1 MIVKFKN
8 GYQVQIRDCAGK
20 SYKEL
25 IEIAKKAVK
34 DAVTLEKRIDTNT
47 SFMPTKMKAAIAAE
61 DLDMFSREMRFLV
74 RDLKADLSESH
85 KNYAKMYRP
94 EVLEKLLSQYE
105 EALKLVEK
113 ADTKFGI
120 KNAEQLRKDIEQ
132 LRENWGMTKKAV
144 EDARDDIPP
153 YRVKITY
160 ENGEVTIKY
169 VDDLTAAVKDIRGR
183 IAAGK
188 KDGNKVAV
196 ALVFDSMTDEI
207 VLSSA
212 HDADIRVEDTKK
224 QVKDDWDEAANLA
237 QDAYEILK
245 KRMDMTTLAKELL
258 YADVSAGDSDDA
270 QTAALNVVDA
280 SGETVDSW
288 EEFIKKVGAEKA
300 ADMLFNEMLL
310 EPLINIL
317 NSIASKHNIK
327 IPFVNV
333 DTIYDSK
340 KAVKD
345 ASTEY
350 SVLIDFTDHNS
361 ESKVFTTLKDAI
373 NYIYSVMWKHEG
385 TESELS
391 IASVYD
397 DNDNWLVE
405 ITPEN
410 YHTNPKFLK
419 NLDILFEDAKKKAV
433 KDAPP
438 PYFDPTDYP
447 SIKSDYSVDRLSRE
461 ARHLKKGSP
470 ILSELD
476 DVHSEIDELIAKG
489 SDALIDA
496 GWSKDDARRAIATRY
511 TALEKELRKN
521 NLKDEARELH
531 KKIRALEKAWD
542 LRV

>member
-61 DLDMFSREMRFLV
+61 DQDMFDRELKFLA
-74 RDLKADLSESH
+74 RDLEADLSQSH
-85 KNYAKMYRP
+85 KNYPKVYRP
-94 EVLEKLLSQYE
+94 EVLEKLLKQYE
-105 EALKLVEK
+105 DAYQLVKK
-113 ADTKFGI
+113 ADDKFGTN
-120 KNAEQLRKDIEQ
+120 NAEVVYDKITTI
-132 LRENWGMTKKAV
+132 RENWGMEPKATV
-144 EDARDDIPP
+144 EDAQDIPP

-160 ENGEVTIKY
+160 ADGEVTIKY
-169 VDDLTAAVKDIRGR
+169 VDNLTAAVKDIRRR
-183 IAAGK
+183 IEAGK

-212 HDADIRVEDTKK
+212 RDADIRVEDADGDMKDPAVLGYIEYVDLGAKEKK
-224 QVKDDWDEAANLA
+224 FENADAARAELKKLLEAA
-237 QDAYEILK
+237 K
-245 KRMDMTTLAKELL
+245 K
-258 YADVSAGDSDDA
+258 
-270 QTAALNVVDA
+270 
-280 SGETVDSW
+280 SGEPV
-288 EEFIKKVGAEKA
+288 VLA
-300 ADMLFNEMLL
+300 A
-310 EPLINIL
+310 IL
-317 NSIASKHNIK
+317 NA
-327 IPFVNV
+327 
-333 DTIYDSK
+333 DTEDVIEEVYRAD
-340 KAVKD
+340 
-345 ASTEY
+345 TE
-350 SVLIDFTDHNS
+350 
-361 ESKVFTTLKDAI
+361 
-373 NYIYSVMWKHEG
+373 
-385 TESELS
+385 
-391 IASVYD
+391 
-397 DNDNWLVE
+397 
-405 ITPEN
+405 
-410 YHTNPKFLK
+410 
-419 NLDILFEDAKKKAV
+419 V

-461 ARHLKKGSP
+461 ARHIEKGSP

>member
-20 SYKEL
+20 SRKEL

-61 DLDMFSREMRFLV
+61 DQDTFDRELKFLA
-74 RDLKADLSESH
+74 RDLAADLSESH
-85 KNYAKMYRP
+85 KNYPKVYRK
-94 EVLEKLLSQYE
+94 EVLEKLIKQYE
-105 EALKLVEK
+105 DAYHLVEK
-113 ADTKFGI
+113 ADDKFGTD
-120 KNAEQLRKDIEQ
+120 NAKVVYDKIVTIRK
-132 LRENWGMTKKAV
+132 NWGMEPKESI
-144 EDARDDIPP
+144 EDARDIPP

-160 ENGEVTIKY
+160 ANGEVTIKY
-169 VDDLTAAVKDIRGR
+169 VDDLTAAVKDIRRR
-183 IAAGK
+183 IEAGK

-207 VLSSA
+207 VLSSDR
-212 HDADIRVEDTKK
+212 DADIHVEDADGDMKDSAVLGYIEYVDLGAKEKK
-224 QVKDDWDEAANLA
+224 FENADAART
-237 QDAYEILK
+237 ELK
-245 KRMDMTTLAKELL
+245 K
-258 YADVSAGDSDDA
+258 
-270 QTAALNVVDA
+270 
-280 SGETVDSW
+280 
-288 EEFIKKVGAEKA
+288 
-300 ADMLFNEMLL
+300 LL
-310 EPLINIL
+310 EIAKKTGEPVALAAIL
-317 NSIASKHNIK
+317 NA
-327 IPFVNV
+327 
-333 DTIYDSK
+333 DTEDVIEEVYRAD
-340 KAVKD
+340 
-345 ASTEY
+345 TE
-350 SVLIDFTDHNS
+350 
-361 ESKVFTTLKDAI
+361 
-373 NYIYSVMWKHEG
+373 
-385 TESELS
+385 
-391 IASVYD
+391 
-397 DNDNWLVE
+397 
-405 ITPEN
+405 
-410 YHTNPKFLK
+410 
-419 NLDILFEDAKKKAV
+419 V

-438 PYFDPTDYP
+438 PYYDPTDYP

-461 ARHLKKGSP
+461 ARHLEKGSP

>member
-20 SYKEL
+20 SRKEL

-47 SFMPTKMKAAIAAE
+47 SFMPTKMKAAIDAE
-61 DLDMFSREMRFLV
+61 DQDMFDRELKFLA
-74 RDLKADLSESH
+74 RDLEADLSESH
-85 KNYAKMYRP
+85 KNYPKVYRK
-94 EVLEKLLSQYE
+94 EVLEKLLKQYE
-105 EALKLVEK
+105 DAGKLVKK
-113 ADTKFGI
+113 ADDKFGTA
-120 KNAEQLRKDIEQ
+120 NAKVVFDKIADI
-132 LRENWGMTKKAV
+132 RENWGMTRGNSV
-144 EDARDDIPP
+144 EDARDIPP

-160 ENGEVTIKY
+160 ANGEVTIKY
-169 VDDLTAAVKDIRGR
+169 VDDLTAAVKDIRRR
-183 IAAGK
+183 IEAGK

-207 VLSSA
+207 VLSSDR
-212 HDADIRVEDTKK
+212 DADIRVEDADGDMKDPAVLGYIEYVDLGAKEKK
-224 QVKDDWDEAANLA
+224 FENADAARA
-237 QDAYEILK
+237 ELK
-245 KRMDMTTLAKELL
+245 K
-258 YADVSAGDSDDA
+258 
-270 QTAALNVVDA
+270 
-280 SGETVDSW
+280 
-288 EEFIKKVGAEKA
+288 
-300 ADMLFNEMLL
+300 LL
-310 EPLINIL
+310 EIAKKTGEPVALAAIL
-317 NSIASKHNIK
+317 NA
-327 IPFVNV
+327 
-333 DTIYDSK
+333 DTEDVIEEVYRAD
-340 KAVKD
+340 
-345 ASTEY
+345 TE
-350 SVLIDFTDHNS
+350 
-361 ESKVFTTLKDAI
+361 
-373 NYIYSVMWKHEG
+373 
-385 TESELS
+385 
-391 IASVYD
+391 
-397 DNDNWLVE
+397 
-405 ITPEN
+405 
-410 YHTNPKFLK
+410 
-419 NLDILFEDAKKKAV
+419 V

-461 ARHLKKGSP
+461 ARHLEKGNP

>member
-20 SYKEL
+20 SRKEL
-25 IEIAKKAVK
+25 IKIAKKAVK

-61 DLDMFSREMRFLV
+61 DQDTFDRELKFLA
-74 RDLKADLSESH
+74 RDLEADLSESH
-85 KNYAKMYRP
+85 KNYPKVYRK
-94 EVLEKLLSQYE
+94 EVLEKLVKQYE
-105 EALKLVEK
+105 DAYHLVEK
-113 ADTKFGI
+113 ADDKFGTN
-120 KNAEQLRKDIEQ
+120 NAKVVYDKIVTIRK
-132 LRENWGMTKKAV
+132 NWGMEPKESI
-144 EDARDDIPP
+144 EDARDIPP

-160 ENGEVTIKY
+160 ANGEVTIKY
-169 VDDLTAAVKDIRGR
+169 VDDLTAAVKDIRRR
-183 IAAGK
+183 IEAGK

-207 VLSSA
+207 VLSSDR
-212 HDADIRVEDTKK
+212 DADIRVEDADGDMKDLAVLGYIEYVDLGAKEKK
-224 QVKDDWDEAANLA
+224 FENADAARA
-237 QDAYEILK
+237 ELK
-245 KRMDMTTLAKELL
+245 K
-258 YADVSAGDSDDA
+258 
-270 QTAALNVVDA
+270 
-280 SGETVDSW
+280 
-288 EEFIKKVGAEKA
+288 
-300 ADMLFNEMLL
+300 LL
-310 EPLINIL
+310 EIAKKTGEPVALAAIL
-317 NSIASKHNIK
+317 NA
-327 IPFVNV
+327 
-333 DTIYDSK
+333 DTEDVIEEVYRAD
-340 KAVKD
+340 
-345 ASTEY
+345 TE
-350 SVLIDFTDHNS
+350 
-361 ESKVFTTLKDAI
+361 
-373 NYIYSVMWKHEG
+373 
-385 TESELS
+385 
-391 IASVYD
+391 
-397 DNDNWLVE
+397 
-405 ITPEN
+405 
-410 YHTNPKFLK
+410 
-419 NLDILFEDAKKKAV
+419 V

-461 ARHLKKGSP
+461 ARHLEKGSP

>member
-61 DLDMFSREMRFLV
+61 DQDMFDRELKFLA
-74 RDLKADLSESH
+74 RDLEADLSQSH
-85 KNYAKMYRP
+85 KNYPKVYRP
-94 EVLEKLLSQYE
+94 EVLEKLLKQYE
-105 EALKLVEK
+105 DAYQLVKK
-113 ADTKFGI
+113 ADDKFGTN
-120 KNAEQLRKDIEQ
+120 NAEVVYDKITTI
-132 LRENWGMTKKAV
+132 RENWGMEPKATV
-144 EDARDDIPP
+144 EDAQDIPP

-160 ENGEVTIKY
+160 ADGEVTIKY
-169 VDDLTAAVKDIRGR
+169 VDDLTAAVKDIRRR
-183 IAAGK
+183 IEAGK

-212 HDADIRVEDTKK
+212 RDADIRVEDADGDMKDPAVLGYIEYVDLGAKEKK
-224 QVKDDWDEAANLA
+224 FENADAARAELKKLLEAA
-237 QDAYEILK
+237 K
-245 KRMDMTTLAKELL
+245 K
-258 YADVSAGDSDDA
+258 
-270 QTAALNVVDA
+270 
-280 SGETVDSW
+280 SGEPV
-288 EEFIKKVGAEKA
+288 VLA
-300 ADMLFNEMLL
+300 A
-310 EPLINIL
+310 IL
-317 NSIASKHNIK
+317 NA
-327 IPFVNV
+327 
-333 DTIYDSK
+333 DTEDVIEEVYR
-340 KAVKD
+340 AD
-345 ASTEY
+345 AE
-350 SVLIDFTDHNS
+350 
-361 ESKVFTTLKDAI
+361 
-373 NYIYSVMWKHEG
+373 
-385 TESELS
+385 
-391 IASVYD
+391 
-397 DNDNWLVE
+397 
-405 ITPEN
+405 
-410 YHTNPKFLK
+410 
-419 NLDILFEDAKKKAV
+419 V

-461 ARHLKKGSP
+461 ARHIEKGSP

>member
-20 SYKEL
+20 SRKEL

-61 DLDMFSREMRFLV
+61 DQDTFDRELKFLA
-74 RDLKADLSESH
+74 RDLEADLSESH
-85 KNYAKMYRP
+85 KNYPKVYRK
-94 EVLEKLLSQYE
+94 EVLEKLVKQYE
-105 EALKLVEK
+105 DAYHLVEK
-113 ADTKFGI
+113 ADDKFGTN
-120 KNAEQLRKDIEQ
+120 NAKVVYDKIVTIRK
-132 LRENWGMTKKAV
+132 NWGMEPKESI
-144 EDARDDIPP
+144 EDARDIPP

-160 ENGEVTIKY
+160 ANGEVTIKY
-169 VDDLTAAVKDIRGR
+169 VDDLTAAVKDIRRR
-183 IAAGK
+183 IEAGK

-207 VLSSA
+207 VLSSDR
-212 HDADIRVEDTKK
+212 DADIRVEDADGDMKDPTVLGYIEYVDLGAKEKK
-224 QVKDDWDEAANLA
+224 FENADAARA
-237 QDAYEILK
+237 ELK
-245 KRMDMTTLAKELL
+245 K
-258 YADVSAGDSDDA
+258 
-270 QTAALNVVDA
+270 
-280 SGETVDSW
+280 
-288 EEFIKKVGAEKA
+288 
-300 ADMLFNEMLL
+300 LL
-310 EPLINIL
+310 EIAKKTGEPVALAAIL
-317 NSIASKHNIK
+317 NA
-327 IPFVNV
+327 
-333 DTIYDSK
+333 DTEDVIEEVYRAD
-340 KAVKD
+340 
-345 ASTEY
+345 TE
-350 SVLIDFTDHNS
+350 
-361 ESKVFTTLKDAI
+361 
-373 NYIYSVMWKHEG
+373 
-385 TESELS
+385 
-391 IASVYD
+391 
-397 DNDNWLVE
+397 
-405 ITPEN
+405 
-410 YHTNPKFLK
+410 
-419 NLDILFEDAKKKAV
+419 V

-438 PYFDPTDYP
+438 PYYDPTDYP

-461 ARHLKKGSP
+461 ARHLEKGSP

>member
-20 SYKEL
+20 SRKEL

-61 DLDMFSREMRFLV
+61 DQDTFDRELKFLA
-74 RDLKADLSESH
+74 RDLEADLSESH
-85 KNYAKMYRP
+85 KNYPKVYRK
-94 EVLEKLLSQYE
+94 EVLEKLVKQYE
-105 EALKLVEK
+105 DAYHLVEK
-113 ADTKFGI
+113 ADDKFGTN
-120 KNAEQLRKDIEQ
+120 NAKVVYDKIVTIRK
-132 LRENWGMTKKAV
+132 NWGMEPKESI
-144 EDARDDIPP
+144 EDARDIPP

-160 ENGEVTIKY
+160 ANGEVTIKY
-169 VDDLTAAVKDIRGR
+169 VDDLTAAVKDIRRR
-183 IAAGK
+183 IEAGK

-196 ALVFDSMTDEI
+196 ALVFDSLTDEI
-207 VLSSA
+207 VLSSDR
-212 HDADIRVEDTKK
+212 DADIRVEDADGDMKDPAVLGYIEYVDLGAKEKK
-224 QVKDDWDEAANLA
+224 FENADAARA
-237 QDAYEILK
+237 ELK
-245 KRMDMTTLAKELL
+245 K
-258 YADVSAGDSDDA
+258 
-270 QTAALNVVDA
+270 
-280 SGETVDSW
+280 
-288 EEFIKKVGAEKA
+288 
-300 ADMLFNEMLL
+300 LL
-310 EPLINIL
+310 EIAKKAGEPVALAAIL
-317 NSIASKHNIK
+317 NA
-327 IPFVNV
+327 
-333 DTIYDSK
+333 DTEDVIEEVYRAD
-340 KAVKD
+340 
-345 ASTEY
+345 TE
-350 SVLIDFTDHNS
+350 
-361 ESKVFTTLKDAI
+361 
-373 NYIYSVMWKHEG
+373 
-385 TESELS
+385 
-391 IASVYD
+391 
-397 DNDNWLVE
+397 
-405 ITPEN
+405 
-410 YHTNPKFLK
+410 
-419 NLDILFEDAKKKAV
+419 V

-461 ARHLKKGSP
+461 ARHLEKGSP

>member
-8 GYQVQIRDCAGK
+8 GYQVQIRDCVGK

-61 DLDMFSREMRFLV
+61 DQDMFNRELKFLM
-74 RDLKADLSESH
+74 RDLDADLSRGH
-85 KNYAKMYRP
+85 KNYPKTYRP
-94 EVLEKLLSQYE
+94 EVIEKLLKQYE
-105 EALKLVEK
+105 DAYHLVEK
-113 ADTKFGI
+113 ADDKFDTNNSEAI
-120 KNAEQLRKDIEQ
+120 YDRIAMVRQ
-132 LRENWGMTKKAV
+132 NWGMEPKALF
-144 EDARDDIPP
+144 EDARNDIPP

-160 ENGEVTIKY
+160 EDGEVTIKY

-183 IAAGK
+183 IATGK

-207 VLSSA
+207 VLSSDR
-212 HDADIRVEDTKK
+212 DADIRVEDADGDMKDPAVLGYIEYVDLGAKEKK
-224 QVKDDWDEAANLA
+224 FENADAARIELKKLLEAA
-237 QDAYEILK
+237 K
-245 KRMDMTTLAKELL
+245 K
-258 YADVSAGDSDDA
+258 
-270 QTAALNVVDA
+270 
-280 SGETVDSW
+280 SGEPV
-288 EEFIKKVGAEKA
+288 ALA
-300 ADMLFNEMLL
+300 A
-310 EPLINIL
+310 IL
-317 NSIASKHNIK
+317 NA
-327 IPFVNV
+327 
-333 DTIYDSK
+333 DTEDVIEEVYR
-340 KAVKD
+340 AD
-345 ASTEY
+345 AE
-350 SVLIDFTDHNS
+350 
-361 ESKVFTTLKDAI
+361 
-373 NYIYSVMWKHEG
+373 
-385 TESELS
+385 
-391 IASVYD
+391 
-397 DNDNWLVE
+397 
-405 ITPEN
+405 
-410 YHTNPKFLK
+410 
-419 NLDILFEDAKKKAV
+419 V

-461 ARHLKKGSP
+461 ARHLEKGSP

>member
-20 SYKEL
+20 SRKEL

-61 DLDMFSREMRFLV
+61 DQDTFDRELKFLA
-74 RDLKADLSESH
+74 RDLEADLSESH
-85 KNYAKMYRP
+85 KNYPKVYRK
-94 EVLEKLLSQYE
+94 EVLEKLVKQYE
-105 EALKLVEK
+105 DAYHLVEK
-113 ADTKFGI
+113 ADDKFGTN
-120 KNAEQLRKDIEQ
+120 NAKVVYDKIVTIRK
-132 LRENWGMTKKAV
+132 NWGMEPKESI
-144 EDARDDIPP
+144 EDARDIPP

-160 ENGEVTIKY
+160 ANGEVTIKY
-169 VDDLTAAVKDIRGR
+169 VDDLTAAVKDIRRR
-183 IAAGK
+183 IEAGK

-207 VLSSA
+207 VLSSD
-212 HDADIRVEDTKK
+212 HDADIRVEDADGDMKDPAVLGYIEYVDLGAKEKK
-224 QVKDDWDEAANLA
+224 FENAAA
-237 QDAYEILK
+237 ARAELK
-245 KRMDMTTLAKELL
+245 K
-258 YADVSAGDSDDA
+258 
-270 QTAALNVVDA
+270 
-280 SGETVDSW
+280 
-288 EEFIKKVGAEKA
+288 
-300 ADMLFNEMLL
+300 LL
-310 EPLINIL
+310 EIAKKNGEPVALAAIL
-317 NSIASKHNIK
+317 NA
-327 IPFVNV
+327 
-333 DTIYDSK
+333 DTEDVIEEIYRAD
-340 KAVKD
+340 
-345 ASTEY
+345 TE
-350 SVLIDFTDHNS
+350 
-361 ESKVFTTLKDAI
+361 
-373 NYIYSVMWKHEG
+373 
-385 TESELS
+385 
-391 IASVYD
+391 
-397 DNDNWLVE
+397 
-405 ITPEN
+405 
-410 YHTNPKFLK
+410 
-419 NLDILFEDAKKKAV
+419 V

-438 PYFDPTDYP
+438 PYYDPTDYP

-461 ARHLKKGSP
+461 ARHLEKGNP

>member
-47 SFMPTKMKAAIAAE
+47 SFMSTKMKAAIAAE
-61 DLDMFSREMRFLV
+61 DQDMFDRELKFLA
-74 RDLKADLSESH
+74 RDLEADLSQSH
-85 KNYAKMYRP
+85 KNYPKVYRP
-94 EVLEKLLSQYE
+94 EVLEKLLKQYE
-105 EALKLVEK
+105 DAYQLVKK
-113 ADTKFGI
+113 ADDKFGTN
-120 KNAEQLRKDIEQ
+120 NAEVVYDKITTI
-132 LRENWGMTKKAV
+132 RENWGMEPKATV
-144 EDARDDIPP
+144 EDAQDIPP

-160 ENGEVTIKY
+160 ADGEVTIKY
-169 VDDLTAAVKDIRGR
+169 VDDLTAAVKDIRRR
-183 IAAGK
+183 IEAGK

-212 HDADIRVEDTKK
+212 RDADIRVEDADRDMKDPAVLGYIEYVDLGAKEKK
-224 QVKDDWDEAANLA
+224 FETADAARAELKKLLEAA
-237 QDAYEILK
+237 K
-245 KRMDMTTLAKELL
+245 K
-258 YADVSAGDSDDA
+258 
-270 QTAALNVVDA
+270 
-280 SGETVDSW
+280 SGEPV
-288 EEFIKKVGAEKA
+288 ALA
-300 ADMLFNEMLL
+300 A
-310 EPLINIL
+310 IL
-317 NSIASKHNIK
+317 NA
-327 IPFVNV
+327 
-333 DTIYDSK
+333 DTEDVIEEVYRAD
-340 KAVKD
+340 
-345 ASTEY
+345 TE
-350 SVLIDFTDHNS
+350 
-361 ESKVFTTLKDAI
+361 
-373 NYIYSVMWKHEG
+373 
-385 TESELS
+385 
-391 IASVYD
+391 
-397 DNDNWLVE
+397 
-405 ITPEN
+405 
-410 YHTNPKFLK
+410 
-419 NLDILFEDAKKKAV
+419 V

-461 ARHLKKGSP
+461 ARHIEKGSP

>member
-20 SYKEL
+20 SRKEL

-61 DLDMFSREMRFLV
+61 DQDTFDRELKFLA
-74 RDLKADLSESH
+74 RDLEADLSESH
-85 KNYAKMYRP
+85 KNYPKVYRK
-94 EVLEKLLSQYE
+94 EVLEKLVKQYE
-105 EALKLVEK
+105 DAYHLVEK
-113 ADTKFGI
+113 ADDKFGTN
-120 KNAEQLRKDIEQ
+120 NAKVVYDKIVTIRK
-132 LRENWGMTKKAV
+132 NWGMEPKESI
-144 EDARDDIPP
+144 EDARDIPP

-160 ENGEVTIKY
+160 ANGEVTIKY
-169 VDDLTAAVKDIRGR
+169 VDDLTAAVKDIRRR
-183 IAAGK
+183 IEAGK

-207 VLSSA
+207 VLSSD
-212 HDADIRVEDTKK
+212 HDADIRVEDADGDMKDPAVLGYIEYVDLGAKEKK
-224 QVKDDWDEAANLA
+224 FENADAART
-237 QDAYEILK
+237 ELK
-245 KRMDMTTLAKELL
+245 K
-258 YADVSAGDSDDA
+258 
-270 QTAALNVVDA
+270 
-280 SGETVDSW
+280 
-288 EEFIKKVGAEKA
+288 
-300 ADMLFNEMLL
+300 LL
-310 EPLINIL
+310 EIAKKTGEPVALAAIL
-317 NSIASKHNIK
+317 NA
-327 IPFVNV
+327 
-333 DTIYDSK
+333 DTEDVIEEVYR
-340 KAVKD
+340 AD
-345 ASTEY
+345 AE
-350 SVLIDFTDHNS
+350 
-361 ESKVFTTLKDAI
+361 
-373 NYIYSVMWKHEG
+373 
-385 TESELS
+385 
-391 IASVYD
+391 
-397 DNDNWLVE
+397 
-405 ITPEN
+405 
-410 YHTNPKFLK
+410 
-419 NLDILFEDAKKKAV
+419 V

-438 PYFDPTDYP
+438 PYYDPTDYP

-461 ARHLKKGSP
+461 ARHLEKGSP